1 MLEGWVS
8 GEWTRTEMS
17 LGRRSRWPGKRV
29 LAFAGPFGNNVLL
42 QLVIGTLD
50 QLLRLNAALSG
61 DQSQHQLLLH
71 LPLHDSQL
79 AELPSKSDN
88 ENFLHALHRR

>member
-50 QLLRLNAALSG
+50 QLFRLNAALSG
-61 DQSQHQLLLH
+61 DQSQHQLLAG
-71 LPLHDSQL
+71 D
-79 AELPSKSDN
+79 AEPARPS
-88 ENFLHALHRR
+88 LVLLC